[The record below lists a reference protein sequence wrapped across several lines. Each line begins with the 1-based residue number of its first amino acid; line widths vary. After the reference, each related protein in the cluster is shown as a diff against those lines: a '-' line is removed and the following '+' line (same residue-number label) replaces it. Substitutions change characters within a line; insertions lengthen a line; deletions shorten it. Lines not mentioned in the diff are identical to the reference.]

1 MLAVHYNN
9 LPFVLHYN
17 FTHLVIAG
25 TVVEHKV
32 LTPGKKETETQWL
45 TEPLL
50 MADRSELLVKSH
62 DNWSRFFAVWPPLP
76 LTIIIG
82 SSYASAQTHSE
93 GKTWKPWKSSWQLMV
108 VRCWAPVLSISIP

>member
-50 MADRSELLVKSH
+50 MAPS
-62 DNWSRFFAVWPPLP
+62 
-76 LTIIIG
+76 
-82 SSYASAQTHSE
+82 
-93 GKTWKPWKSSWQLMV
+93 
-108 VRCWAPVLSISIP
+108 LSFGISIRGTCGISNVSFLGFMSDKFAENREMCHYQILKSDVM